1 MSQSLTD
8 DLFEQVE
15 QLERSSRRWRLV
27 ALVALVGFVMTLLF
41 AGTLLGVW
49 FTVHPERQDELFI
62 DMQMQFNM
70 ERAEQAARQQ
80 EMQLRLQ
87 NVEGELKEA
96 QRALEEAKK
105 KGVPNKAP

>member
-1 MSQSLTD
+1 MSQTLTD

-27 ALVALVGFVMTLLF
+27 ALIALVGFVMALF
-41 AGTLLGVW
+41 FSVVLLGIW
-49 FTVHPERQDELFI
+49 FTIHPQHRDEFI

-70 ERAEQAARQQ
+70 ERAEHAAQQQ

-87 NVEGELKEA
+87 NVEADLKET
-96 QRALEEAKK
+96 QRALEEARKK
-105 KGVPNKAP
+105 AVPEKAP

>member
-27 ALVALVGFVMTLLF
+27 ALVSLVGFVMTLLF

-49 FTVHPERQDELFI
+49 LTVHPNRADEVFE
-62 DMQMQFNM
+62 MHMQFNA
-70 ERAEQAARQQ
+70 ERAQHAAQQQ
-80 EMQLRLQ
+80 EMQVKLQ
-87 NVEGELKEA
+87 QVEGELKEA
-96 QRALEEAKK
+96 QRALEQANKK
-105 KGVPNKAP
+105 RVPAKAP